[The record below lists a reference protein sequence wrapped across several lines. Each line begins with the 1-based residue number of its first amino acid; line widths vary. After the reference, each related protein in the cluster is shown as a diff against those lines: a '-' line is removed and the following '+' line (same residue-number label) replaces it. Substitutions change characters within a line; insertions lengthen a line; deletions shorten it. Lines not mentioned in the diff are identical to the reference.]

1 MKRILLL
8 LFFPGLLVNNIF
20 AVHDMGGENV
30 NGPVKK
36 LTEQHF
42 KNNNNTVSGESILW
56 YDEKGRVTEE
66 VWRFGGLVNG
76 IVSQYLLNNV
86 RMDYSYDNDGLVKG
100 SFSRNQLDSMGN
112 CISSQRY
119 REGKI
124 FSADSTV
131 YNERGQKIEYY
142 EYPDKADT
150 LVLKNKY
157 EYDSLG
163 RLIKEYRYRYI
174 SSEEY
179 SELSREFNINPE
191 DFRES
196 VETIEYFPNGNY
208 TKHFFSID
216 IHLNKKK
223 DETKYIVNKKGLVTK
238 IINHIG
244 QTQFSYQ
251 NFDKYGNWL
260 KKTETTT
267 GYPINSTKTIERV
280 IEYYE

>member
-8 LFFPGLLVNNIF
+8 LFFSGLLVNNIF
-20 AVHDMGGENV
+20 AVHDMAGENV
-30 NGPVKK
+30 NGPVKQ

-131 YNERGQKIEYY
+131 YNERG
-142 EYPDKADT
+142 
-150 LVLKNKY
+150 
-157 EYDSLG
+157 
-163 RLIKEYRYRYI
+163 
-174 SSEEY
+174 
-179 SELSREFNINPE
+179 
-191 DFRES
+191 
-196 VETIEYFPNGNY
+196 
-208 TKHFFSID
+208 
-216 IHLNKKK
+216 
-223 DETKYIVNKKGLVTK
+223 
-238 IINHIG
+238 
-244 QTQFSYQ
+244 
-251 NFDKYGNWL
+251 
-260 KKTETTT
+260 
-267 GYPINSTKTIERV
+267 
-280 IEYYE
+280 

>member
-1 MKRILLL
+1 
-8 LFFPGLLVNNIF
+8 
-20 AVHDMGGENV
+20 
-30 NGPVKK
+30 
-36 LTEQHF
+36 
-42 KNNNNTVSGESILW
+42 
-56 YDEKGRVTEE
+56 
-66 VWRFGGLVNG
+66 
-76 IVSQYLLNNV
+76 
-86 RMDYSYDNDGLVKG
+86 VKG
-100 SFSRNQLDSMGN
+100 SFKRNQLDSMGN
-112 CISSQRY
+112 CISSQTY

-124 FSADSTV
+124 VSADSTV

-150 LVLKNKY
+150 LVLQNKY

-174 SSEEY
+174 SPEEY

-196 VETIEYFPNGNY
+196 VVTIEYFSNGNY

-223 DETKYIVNKKGLVTK
+223 DETKYIVNKKGLITK
-238 IINHIG
+238 IIGPIG
-244 QTQFSYQ
+244 QTHISYQ

-260 KKTETTT
+260 KKTETLT
-267 GYPINSTKTIERV
+267 GYPIESTKITERI

>member
-30 NGPVKK
+30 NGPVKQ

-66 VWRFGGLVNG
+66 VWRFGVLVNG

-112 CISSQRY
+112 SISSQKY
-119 REGKI
+119 REGEI

-174 SSEEY
+174 SPEEY

>member
-1 MKRILLL
+1 MKRILFFV
-8 LFFPGLLVNNIF
+8 LFTGVMANNIY
-20 AVHDMGGENV
+20 AVLDMSGENV
-30 NGPVKK
+30 NGPVKQ
-36 LTEQHF
+36 LTEKYF
-42 KNNNNTVSGESILW
+42 KNNSSTCSGESILW

-86 RMDYSYDNDGLVKG
+86 RMDYFYDNDGLVKG
-100 SFSRNQLDSMGN
+100 SFRRNQLDSMGN
-112 CISSQRY
+112 CISSQTY

-150 LVLKNKY
+150 LVLQNKY

-174 SSEEY
+174 SPEEY

-244 QTQFSYQ
+244 QTQFIYQ

-260 KKTETTT
+260 KKTKTTT
-267 GYPINSTKTIERV
+267 GYPINSTETIERV